1 MALPNPNNYPDTYG
15 GAQRYAWDYYQAG
28 GAAASVTKA
37 GQTYRKSDTL
47 PGGVLYMMFHGSGG
61 SSGGGAGGAMAG
73 SGYGSTWGP
82 PGGGTG
88 GAPGGGGLS
97 AAGPVA
103 AINAH
108 QPAITGGG
116 AGFSI
121 GAVDNSVAMT
131 AWPGEWEGVDTESP
145 DTKMPESLSPEAT
158 NWNAL
163 EKFGARCVRRGVA
176 KMLEDRSTLT
186 ISASP
191 MHADYR
197 AVSICPIADSEDVLM
212 CFADNDGTIGGAI
225 AVQPISLFTAT
236 QAILWGRPQDLRTFP
251 GPKLTLTEPAT
262 GTIRVTYDYTNVWST
277 VALQKITCKSISIRY
292 NIGSGDVTFPIDMDG
307 VTDEAARRAGTAAK
321 DRATWDG
328 TSATVD
334 IDLSTQSVG
343 TVVYV
348 SAWAHGL
355 LGTSERSIA
364 ARART

>member
-1 MALPNPNNYPDTYG
+1 MALPNPSNYPQTYG
-15 GAQRYAWDYYQAG
+15 GAQRYSWDYYMAG
-28 GAAASVTKA
+28 GQAVSVTHA
-37 GQTYRKSDTL
+37 GQTYRKADTL
-47 PGGVLYMMFHGSGG
+47 PGGVLYQLFGGGGGTGG
-61 SSGGGAGGAMAG
+61 SHPFGTGSSWNGSSFGGGGG
-73 SGYGSTWGP
+73 
-82 PGGGTG
+82 GGGTG
-88 GAPGGGGLS
+88 GATSGGGTG

-121 GAVDNSVAMT
+121 GAVENSVALT
-131 AWPGEWEGVDTESP
+131 AWPGEWEGIDTEAP

-176 KMLEDRSTLT
+176 KLLDDRSTLT

-197 AVSICPIADSEDVLM
+197 AISICPIAESEDVMM
-212 CFADNDGTIGGAI
+212 CFADNDIGGAI
-225 AVQPISLFTAT
+225 VAQPISLFTAT
-236 QAILWGRPQDLRTFP
+236 MTPLWGKPQDLRTFP
-251 GPKLTLTEPAT
+251 GPKLTLTEPIA

-292 NIGSGDVTFPIDMDG
+292 NIGSGDVTFPIDMDS

>member
-1 MALPNPNNYPDTYG
+1 M
-15 GAQRYAWDYYQAG
+15 AG
-28 GAAASVTKA
+28 GTAGSVTFA

-47 PGGVLYMMFHGSGG
+47 PGGVLYQMFHGGG
-61 SSGGGAGGAMAG
+61 SSGGGQSGGAFAGGIPWYPG
-73 SGYGSTWGP
+73 
-82 PGGGTG
+82 GGGTG
-88 GAPGGGGLS
+88 ASPGGGGT
-97 AAGPVA
+97 AAPQQMQAV
-103 AINAH
+103 NAH
-108 QPAITGGG
+108 QAAITGGG
-116 AGFSI
+116 QGFSI
-121 GAVDNSVAMT
+121 GAVENNAVLT
-131 AWPGEWEGVDTESP
+131 AWPGEWEGIDTLSP
-145 DTKMPESLSPEAT
+145 DTKLPENLSPDAT

-163 EKFGARCVRRGVA
+163 ERFGSRCVRRGVA
-176 KMLEDRSTLT
+176 KMSDDRSSLT

-197 AVSICPIADSEDVLM
+197 AVSICPIAESEDVLM
-212 CFADNDGTIGGAI
+212 VFADNDGTIGA
-225 AVQPISLFTAT
+225 ALSAQPVSLFTAT
-236 QAILWGRPQDLRTFP
+236 QAPLWGRPVDLRTYP
-251 GPKLTLTEPAT
+251 GPKLTLTEPVA

-277 VALQKITCKSISIRY
+277 VALQKISCKSVTIRY

-307 VTDEAARRAGTAAK
+307 VTDEASRRAGTAAK
-321 DRATWDG
+321 DRAIWDG